1 MPTEAGIISA
11 SPGMHP
17 LATRR
22 ILRLALGTAL
32 ALVFSQVITW
42 PLSFVT
48 PVLTMFILALPLPA
62 PSFKKGLM
70 FVVAL
75 LAPLIAAM
83 ALLPFLHHARW
94 AGILLVGLAFYYS
107 FYYTAKGG
115 SAVLGTFMTVGLTL
129 TVTVGSVNPGVLIML
144 IESLAMSA
152 MFGIAFVWVA
162 HALLPEPPPDP
173 AAPTTRPPA
182 QAKPDLAEARRDAF
196 RSLLI
201 VLPLALLFMFISGS
215 PAYTVV
221 MIKVASMGQQA
232 SSDHS
237 RKMGRSLLESTL
249 WGGAGALIAWFLLS
263 AWPSLIFY
271 TLLIGLAA
279 LLYGRGIFKG
289 PAVHPR
295 FSMWSY
301 AFLTMIVILAPAVL
315 DDPGGAG
322 AAVWSRLIL
331 FLLIALYGTAAV
343 AVFDAFWPERNV
355 AGQKAIPERSD
366 PAKQ

>member
-1 MPTEAGIISA
+1 MPTEASSISA
-11 SPGMHP
+11 LPAMHP
-17 LATRR
+17 LAARR

-62 PSFKKGLM
+62 PSFKKGVV

-75 LAPLIAAM
+75 LAPLIGAM
-83 ALLPFLHHARW
+83 ALLPFLQHARW
-94 AGILLVGLAFYYS
+94 AGILLVAIALYYS

-115 SAVLGTFMTVGLTL
+115 SAVVGTFMTVGLTL
-129 TVTVGSVNPGVLIML
+129 TVTVGSVNPDVLIML
-144 IESLAMSA
+144 IESLAISA
-152 MFGIAFVWVA
+152 VFAIAFVWIA
-162 HALLPEPPPDP
+162 HAFLPEPAPDP
-173 AAPTTRPPA
+173 ATPSKQPPA
-182 QAKPDLAEARRDAF
+182 LTKPDLAEARRDAF

-201 VLPLALLFMFISGS
+201 VLPLALLFMFMSGS
-215 PAYTVV
+215 PGYTVV

-237 RKMGRSLLESTL
+237 RKMGLSLLESTF
-249 WGGAGALIAWFLLS
+249 WGGVGALIAWTLLS
-263 AWPSLIFY
+263 IWPSLIFY
-271 TLLIGLAA
+271 SLLIGLAG
-279 LLYGRGIFKG
+279 LLFGQRIFKG
-289 PAVHPR
+289 PAVHPK

-322 AAVWSRLIL
+322 AAVWSRLVL
-331 FLLIALYGTAAV
+331 FMLIAVYGTVAV
-343 AVFDAFWPERNV
+343 AVFDAFW
-355 AGQKAIPERSD
+355 QKTKSP
-366 PAKQ
+366 

>member
-1 MPTEAGIISA
+1 MPTEVGIVSV
-11 SPGMHP
+11 SPAMHP
-17 LATRR
+17 LAVRR

-62 PSFKKGLM
+62 PTLRKGLM
-70 FVVAL
+70 FIVAL
-75 LAPLIAAM
+75 PAPMIAAM
-83 ALLPFLHHARW
+83 ALLPFLQHARW
-94 AGILLVGLAFYYS
+94 AGILLVTLALYYS

-115 SAVLGTFMTVGLTL
+115 SAILGTFMTVGLTL
-129 TVTVGSVNPGVLIML
+129 TITIGSVNPDVLIVL

-152 MFGIAFVWVA
+152 MFGICFVWVA

-173 AAPTTRPPA
+173 AAPTKAPLA
-182 QAKPDLAEARRDAF
+182 KAKPDLVEARRDAF

-201 VLPLALLFMFISGS
+201 VLPLALLFMFMSGS

-221 MIKVASMGQQA
+221 MIKVATMGQQA

-237 RKMGRSLLESTL
+237 RKMGHSLLESTL
-249 WGGAGALIAWFLLS
+249 WGGVGAIAAWYLMS

-271 TLLIGLAA
+271 TLLIGLAG
-279 LLYGRGIFKG
+279 LLYGRGIFQG
-289 PAVHPR
+289 PAVHPK

-301 AFLTMIVILAPAVL
+301 AFLTMIVILAPAVT
-315 DDPGGAG
+315 DSADGAG
-322 AAVWSRLIL
+322 AAFWSRLTL
-331 FLLIALYGTAAV
+331 FMLIAIYGTVAV
-343 AVFDAFWPERNV
+343 AVFDAFWPVRGQADRNIKRV
-355 AGQKAIPERSD
+355 
-366 PAKQ
+366 